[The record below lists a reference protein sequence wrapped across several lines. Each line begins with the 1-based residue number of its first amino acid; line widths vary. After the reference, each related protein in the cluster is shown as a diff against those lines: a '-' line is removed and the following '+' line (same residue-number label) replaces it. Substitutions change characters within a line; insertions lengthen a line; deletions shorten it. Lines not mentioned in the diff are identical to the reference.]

1 MNADTSGGGHAVA
14 GAVLGGT
21 AGDGWGRAAAY
32 DAYADGLHTYAL
44 WYLHDH
50 DAAADA
56 VYCAFVAADRNHTNL
71 QQPEQIQPW
80 LYALLRHECRLR
92 TTESEPPTPVSR
104 RLRPKPDALDESSVA
119 ASLIQLEG
127 NLRRAEFQSLA
138 WAEAEGLAPAHRE
151 VLELTIRHGLDSRGL
166 ALVLGLRDGAA
177 GLAPTHGFGLLADAW
192 RELERSLAAA
202 AVAASGRGNCAQLAE
217 LTFGWSGKLN
227 ATLRAPLTEHVDGCS
242 RCQHYLHTVIG
253 TPSAPTILPFVAAP
267 RALRDM
273 LLGELGDLDAASD
286 AGVDLLALGARSG
299 GFGPEGFPAR
309 IDASSQQGSGTVAAG
324 AGRGPRRRQPGAN
337 RVSRPQRPTSPNV
350 ARPQPVYKGPGSGPS
365 GSGTG
370 SGGGSSTVGFTAT
383 AAGTAIL
390 SGAGGSSTVG
400 FTATAAGTA
409 IIPGT
414 GRDNG
419 SSSAGDQSTQS
430 GQQRPSGSDM
440 RQRPS
445 TARPATPANI
455 VTVTTE
461 TTRSFQSRTPQ
472 TDDELFRARGSWAEQ
487 VLPPDTDELWHPEP
501 EPGFVQTP
509 SGRFATRPPTNAPAG
524 PPPRPIRPV
533 GSVRPTDSAGPVGF
547 GDRGAEST
555 RSTASAPT
563 PPLDGGAYADSSVGP
578 IGFGDLGAESTR
590 STPNTPKPP
599 LAGGTYAA
607 SPVGPIGFDDLGA
620 ESTRSTT
627 TTPTPPRARGA
638 YAASPVGPI
647 GFGDRGAEPTRST
660 PTTRMPPLDGGAYA
674 ASTTEYAVSPT
685 LVDLDLPAATPPTST
700 LATDSP
706 SAPAFPDPVR
716 LPRFAR
722 PVTVAK
728 PTGPPASGKPN
739 KPPNPGNPGKTSAG
753 LATLR
758 PRHKARPMKQAV
770 VSAMALGAIGAVAAA
785 AAAMLGV
792 TSTPHS
798 NTAALDGSQSSE
810 GLGTAS
816 TGDPSGGAG
825 AGRLSVSVTTG
836 SAGSATGGLLT
847 GDSGLGVGLLPT
859 ALASASGTSGAA
871 AAASAPTTASAGAFY
886 VSVNQRS
893 ADPDSVQIL
902 LRNTGGSP
910 LNWSAAP
917 SESWLTLSQGSG
929 TLAAGQSLEVTA
941 TATSAAPSGQWAAQI
956 VFSPGGIV
964 VTLHGGIPVSTDP
977 TTPAS
982 GGSSSGGGGTST
994 TPSGSGSTT
1003 SASPSASATSQ
1014 SPTPTASA
1022 SSSAP
1027 TTGASDPTTGSST
1040 TTGGSQ
1046 SAAPTATTDTA
1057 SAPPSTPPSR
1067 PGRRH

>member
-217 LTFGWSGKLN
+217 LTFGWSGKLS

-324 AGRGPRRRQPGAN
+324 AGRGPRRRQPGAG
-337 RVSRPQRPTSPNV
+337 RVSRPQRPTSPNA
-350 ARPQPVYKGPGSGPS
+350 ARPQPVYKAPGSGPS
-365 GSGTG
+365 GNGTG
-370 SGGGSSTVGFTAT
+370 NGSGSSTVGFTAT

-409 IIPGT
+409 IIPDT
-414 GRDNG
+414 GRDNR

-430 GQQRPSGSDM
+430 AQQRPAGSSDM

-445 TARPATPANI
+445 TARPATPANV

-461 TTRSFQSRTPQ
+461 TTRSFRSRTPQ

-487 VLPPDTDELWHPEP
+487 VLPPETDELWHPEP

-524 PPPRPIRPV
+524 PAPRPIRPV
-533 GSVRPTDSAGPVGF
+533 GSVRPTDSVGPVGF

-555 RSTASAPT
+555 RRTASAPT
-563 PPLDGGAYADSSVGP
+563 PPVAGGGYAASSVGP
-578 IGFGDLGAESTR
+578 
-590 STPNTPKPP
+590 
-599 LAGGTYAA
+599 
-607 SPVGPIGFDDLGA
+607 V
-620 ESTRSTT
+620 
-627 TTPTPPRARGA
+627 
-638 YAASPVGPI
+638 
-647 GFGDRGAEPTRST
+647 GFGDRGAESPRST
-660 PTTRMPPLDGGAYA
+660 ASTSMPPLAGGGYAASSVGPVGFGDRGAESSRSAAATPMPSSAGGAYA
-674 ASTTEYAVSPT
+674 ASTTEYVVSST
-685 LVDLDLPAATPPTST
+685 LVDLALPAATPPTPA
-700 LATDSP
+700 LATGSP
-706 SAPAFPDPVR
+706 SVPAYPDPAR

-722 PVTVAK
+722 PATAAK
-728 PTGPPASGKPN
+728 PTGSAASG
-739 KPPNPGNPGKTSAG
+739 KPPNPGNPGKPSAG

-810 GLGTAS
+810 GLGSAS
-816 TGDPSGGAG
+816 TGDPSGGTA

-859 ALASASGTSGAA
+859 ALASSSGTSGA

-982 GGSSSGGGGTST
+982 GGGSSSGGGTST

>member
-92 TTESEPPTPVSR
+92 TTESDSPAPVSR

-138 WAEAEGLAPAHRE
+138 WAEAEGLSPAHRE

-217 LTFGWSGKLN
+217 LTFGWSGKLS

-273 LLGELGDLDAASD
+273 LLGELADLDAASD

-299 GFGPEGFPAR
+299 GFGPEGFPTR
-309 IDASSQQGSGTVAAG
+309 VDPSSQQGSGTAAAG
-324 AGRGPRRRQPGAN
+324 AGRGPRRRQPGSA
-337 RVSRPQRPTSPNV
+337 RVSRPQRPTPPNA
-350 ARPQPVYKGPGSGPS
+350 ARPQPVYKGPGSGPTDGDAGN
-365 GSGTG
+365 GS
-370 SGGGSSTVGFTAT
+370 GGSSTVGFTAT

-409 IIPGT
+409 IIPGS
-414 GRDNG
+414 GRDSG
-419 SSSAGDQSTQS
+419 SSSPAGQSTQS
-430 GQQRPSGSDM
+430 APGSGSDM

-445 TARPATPANI
+445 TARPATPANV

-461 TTRSFQSRTPQ
+461 TTRGPRSYSQQP
-472 TDDELFRARGSWAEQ
+472 DDDVFRARGSWAEQ
-487 VLPPDTDELWHPEP
+487 VLPPDQVPPPDPAELWRPEP
-501 EPGFVQTP
+501 DPGFVQTA
-509 SGRFATRPPTNAPAG
+509 SGRFATRPPLAAPA
-524 PPPRPIRPV
+524 PSRRSRPISP
-533 GSVRPTDSAGPVGF
+533 
-547 GDRGAEST
+547 
-555 RSTASAPT
+555 ASPA
-563 PPLDGGAYADSSVGP
+563 A
-578 IGFGDLGAESTR
+578 LGAE
-590 STPNTPKPP
+590 
-599 LAGGTYAA
+599 
-607 SPVGPIGFDDLGA
+607 PITA
-620 ESTRSTT
+620 TA
-627 TTPTPPRARGA
+627 P
-638 YAASPVGPI
+638 
-647 GFGDRGAEPTRST
+647 
-660 PTTRMPPLDGGAYA
+660 MPPVAGASA
-674 ASTTEYAVSPT
+674 AFRESAAPGTSPT
-685 LVDLDLPAATPPTST
+685 LVDLSAAAPSTSAAATASV
-700 LATDSP
+700 
-706 SAPAFPDPVR
+706 PAFPGPVR
-716 LPRFAR
+716 LPRFAK
-722 PVTVAK
+722 PVNAAK
-728 PTGPPASGKPN
+728 PTSPPTSGRPANPAKPGKPS
-739 KPPNPGNPGKTSAG
+739 GGKTSV
-753 LATLR
+753 ATATVR

-798 NTAALDGSQSSE
+798 NTTALDGPQSSE
-810 GLGTAS
+810 GLGSAA
-816 TGDPSGGAG
+816 TGDPTGGTG

-836 SAGSATGGLLT
+836 SAGSTTGGLLT

-859 ALASASGTSGAA
+859 SLASASGASGSGGAA
-871 AAASAPTTASAGAFY
+871 ASTPTTASAGAFY

-902 LRNTGGSP
+902 LRNTGGSA

-929 TLAAGQSLEVTA
+929 TLAAGQSLVVTA

-977 TTPAS
+977 TTPAAG
-982 GGSSSGGGGTST
+982 GGSGSGGTST
-994 TPSGSGSTT
+994 TPSGSGGTTT
-1003 SASPSASATSQ
+1003 SSSPSTSPTSQ

-1022 SSSAP
+1022 PSSPP
-1027 TTGASDPTTGSST
+1027 TTSASDPTTGSPT
-1040 TTGGSQ
+1040 TTSGSQ
-1046 SAAPTATTDTA
+1046 SSAPTTATTDTA
-1057 SAPPSTPPSR
+1057 SAPPTMPPSR
-1067 PGRRH
+1067 PGRRR